1 MTTRKT
7 KNNRIRIGALVL
19 AMLLSFSL
27 FAGCGNSKNA
37 GGAGKKPT
45 TSQSASSSKGSSHKK
60 NSSSSKDKK
69 GSSSKSSTS
78 SQSGTSSQKA
88 ESSASSGK

>member
-45 TSQSASSSKGSSHKK
+45 TSQSA
-60 NSSSSKDKK
+60 
-69 GSSSKSSTS
+69 
-78 SQSGTSSQKA
+78 QLF
-88 ESSASSGK
+88 

>member
-27 FAGCGNSKNA
+27 FAGCGNSRRRWE
-37 GGAGKKPT
+37 
-45 TSQSASSSKGSSHKK
+45 
-60 NSSSSKDKK
+60 
-69 GSSSKSSTS
+69 
-78 SQSGTSSQKA
+78 KA
-88 ESSASSGK
+88 YHQPKCQLF